1 MAIFTGSGVALVTPF
16 HEDESINYDKL
27 DEMLDYH
34 CTHGTDSIIICGTTG
49 ESSTLSEEEHMECIK
64 FAIERVKGRIPVI
77 AGTGSNSTYTT
88 IQMSKEAVEDGADGL
103 LLVTPYYNKCTQ
115 DGLIAHYTAVAK
127 EAKAPI
133 ILYSVASRT
142 GVNIAPETVA
152 ALHKNIENIVAV
164 KEASGNISQISKIM
178 QLTDGKIDL
187 YSGND
192 DQIVPLLSV
201 GGKGVISVLANV
213 APQETHDICAKFFEG
228 DVKGSLEL
236 QLKAIPL
243 IEQLFCEVNPIPV
256 KKALNL
262 MGWQAGPLRMPLTEM
277 TEAHTAQLAKEL
289 EAFGIKLA

>member
-64 FAIERVKGRIPVI
+64 FAIERVKG
-77 AGTGSNSTYTT
+77 SC
-88 IQMSKEAVEDGADGL
+88 K
-103 LLVTPYYNKCTQ
+103 
-115 DGLIAHYTAVAK
+115 
-127 EAKAPI
+127 
-133 ILYSVASRT
+133 
-142 GVNIAPETVA
+142 
-152 ALHKNIENIVAV
+152 
-164 KEASGNISQISKIM
+164 M
-178 QLTDGKIDL
+178 QLD
-187 YSGND
+187 
-192 DQIVPLLSV
+192 
-201 GGKGVISVLANV
+201 
-213 APQETHDICAKFFEG
+213 
-228 DVKGSLEL
+228 
-236 QLKAIPL
+236 AIPL
-243 IEQLFCEVNPIPV
+243 IEKLFCEVNPIPV